1 MAIPSSDSEIQSRQI
16 KRTYG
21 DIFADIG
28 RAAGQGATMG
38 FSDELY
44 GLVAS
49 YLSDKTYEEAR
60 DEIREGLERFK
71 TTDPVKAHGAEIVS
85 AIISAG
91 VGGAAT
97 LGAKIGTKAGAGIFG
112 ALEGGLY
119 GAGTAE
125 EMSDIPAGVGVGMAT
140 GAIGGIAGQALTPKV
155 TEKAKSLIKRGYPL
169 TAGQAMGG
177 TVKSLEEKMSLP
189 FLREAIVEAQQRPVT
204 MFRRETVQNA
214 LEGLNVKLPK
224 NLEGEELVEFA
235 EDQVSDAYEKVVPKL
250 SIDTQ
255 PVSDYAAT
263 IAGKRK
269 MAGEF
274 ADEDVTE
281 FNKLIAG
288 TFNRN
293 VSDGKLSKQLLKDTE
308 SEISQEIRS
317 LMKGNASDRR
327 LGRALREF
335 QDNLRDEIA
344 KQNPDVPDLQKINKA
359 FARMKPITKAKES
372 ALGKGGQFTPTQLL
386 RAQRQ
391 MGAPRTSPEVQM
403 AREARD
409 VLGVTTPSS
418 GTAERMLGSRPSTSL
433 LGLAGAAIAEPL
445 YSTGIGQ
452 KTMRGLL
459 LPATGRAIQYGSPVA
474 GQTGLL
480 DDYMTVS
487 P

>member
-1 MAIPSSDSEIQSRQI
+1 MATLPSE
-16 KRTYG
+16 KKYEPKMERTYG
-21 DIFADIG
+21 DIAADIG
-28 RAAGQGATMG
+28 RAALQGATMG
-38 FSDELY
+38 FSDEIY
-44 GLVAS
+44 GLYAS
-49 YLSDKTYEEAR
+49 FMKGKSYEQAR
-60 DEIREGLERFK
+60 DEVRQGLERFK
-71 TTDPVKAHGAEIVS
+71 DTDPVKAHGFE
-85 AIISAG
+85 IISGLLTAG
-91 VGGAAT
+91 IGGAAA
-97 LGAKIGTKAGAGIFG
+97 LGAKIGTKAGAAAYG

-140 GAIGGIAGQALTPKV
+140 GALGGIAGEALIPRV

-235 EDQVSDAYEKVVPKL
+235 EDQISDAYEKVVPKL
-250 SIDTQ
+250 SIDTK
-255 PVSDYAAT
+255 PVTDQAAT
-263 IAGKRK
+263 IAGNRK
-269 MAGEF
+269 MSGAF
-274 ADEDVTE
+274 SDEDVIE

-308 SEISQEIRS
+308 SEISSEIRA
-317 LMKGNASDRR
+317 LMRGSASDRR
-327 LGRALREF
+327 LGKALREF
-335 QDNLRDEIA
+335 QDVLRDEIA

-459 LPATGRAIQYGSPVA
+459 LPATGRTIKYGSPIV